1 MQFFQILWNHQ
12 VSPTRLVAL
21 RSTKVLGI
29 TAMEHGNLKTKQ
41 MLPLNTLSMQQILH
55 LRLI

>member
-1 MQFFQILWNHQ
+1 MQFCPILWNHQ

-29 TAMEHGNLKTKQ
+29 TALEHGNLKTKQ
-41 MLPLNTLSMQQILH
+41 MLPLNTL
-55 LRLI
+55 